1 MDSSLN
7 LASLNRSKFCFT
19 NTYVDYIRLNGS
31 SSNRVKVRKEVVIF
45 KIKNEV
51 QRFAKTVLQKKNKR
65 KEVTLKK
72 GENDHDF
79 SYFIVSY
86 SNQIVLSKVYRFQH
100 L

>member
-1 MDSSLN
+1 M
-7 LASLNRSKFCFT
+7 
-19 NTYVDYIRLNGS
+19 
-31 SSNRVKVRKEVVIF
+31 
-45 KIKNEV
+45 IKNEV

-79 SYFIVSY
+79 SYFVISY
-86 SNQIVLSKVYRFQH
+86 SNEIVLSKVVII